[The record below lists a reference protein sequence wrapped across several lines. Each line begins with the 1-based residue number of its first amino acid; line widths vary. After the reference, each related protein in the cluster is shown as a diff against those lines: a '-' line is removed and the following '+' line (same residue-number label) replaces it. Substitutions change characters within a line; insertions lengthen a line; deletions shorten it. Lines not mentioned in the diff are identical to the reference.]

1 MASDLDTVRALRALF
16 HDLPKAPPGL
26 PPQETMAWIQRSMS
40 DFEGGDMAYALEHI
54 TRSSL
59 LDIVLRFREDGHLQ
73 EDRAFEDALR
83 DLATPEGRKTFM
95 DHCIQA
101 QKSVDAADRLIRRA
115 KRSMS
120 DPDPLF
126 GFDVE
131 AIERFVA
138 ALPTGPGPL
147 YAEFVARED
156 AREIGVCGQEAEAI
170 YEFDW
175 GFVTEVAGS
184 WNVYIADVWRKG
196 TVGYFLR
203 FMSAWQMELSIQPDG
218 STLMPPPLPA
228 GLSVDDGIGHFC
240 ALTIDGGPHL
250 KAPAVRR
257 WMGETFLAR
266 MLPYMAGRAVDDDY
280 DFPALVQ
287 A

>member
-1 MASDLDTVRALRALF
+1 MASDLDTVRALQALF
-16 HDLPKAPPGL
+16 HDMPKAPAGL
-26 PPQETMAWIQRSMS
+26 PPQETMAWIQRSMR
-40 DFEGGDMAYALEHI
+40 DFEGGDLAFALEHI
-54 TRSSL
+54 TRSSM
-59 LDIVLRFREDGHLQ
+59 LDLVLRFREDGHLRDD
-73 EDRAFEDALR
+73 EAFDDALR
-83 DLATPEGRKTFM
+83 SLSTDEGRKTFM

-126 GFDVE
+126 GLDVD
-131 AIERFVA
+131 AIQRFVA
-138 ALPTGPGPL
+138 ARPTGPCAL
-147 YAEFVARED
+147 YDEFERRADV
-156 AREIGVCGQEAEAI
+156 REIGVLAHEPEAV
-170 YEFDW
+170 YGFDW
-175 GFVTEVAGS
+175 GFVTETSGS

-203 FMSAWQMELSIQPDG
+203 FMSAWQMELSILPDG
-218 STLMPPPLPA
+218 SAVTPPPLPP

-240 ALTIDGGPHL
+240 AITIDGGPHL
-250 KAPAVRR
+250 NDPAVRR
-257 WMGETFLAR
+257 WMGETFLGR

-280 DFPALVQ
+280 DFPSHLQ